1 MVIKKDRV
9 IITHKARTSLR
20 SYIKYLKENVSD
32 ETAEHVRKGIIDT
45 CKNLKNFSGY
55 SQERYLEDE
64 PKEYRSVTKWDYNII
79 YTVEKGEVRVLNII
93 QTSMHPKK
101 RKDI

>member
-1 MVIKKDRV
+1 MRKDRV

-20 SYIKYLKENVSD
+20 SYIKYLKENILE
-32 ETAEHVRKGIIDT
+32 ETAEHVREGIIDT
-45 CKNLKNFSGY
+45 CKSLKNFSGY
-55 SQERYLEDE
+55 SKERYLEDE

-79 YTVEKGEVRVLNII
+79 YTVENDEVRVLNII
-93 QTSMHPKK
+93 HTSKHPKK